1 MISTAFLC
9 STSCS
14 DIGQDT
20 SHRNIQQKHQ
30 STASQCDLFRSQYP
44 TDTDVNV
51 GEGQQQPGV
60 LQQARSQHGWR
71 QPTTSTS
78 PHTQRLLKDTS
89 GSRASAAP
97 QQERGSSSAQ
107 PLKRRQR
114 WVFVRCE
121 RGNYYCFLT
130 CLWALVT
137 YTP

>member
-30 STASQCDLFRSQYP
+30 STDSQCDLFRSQYP

-51 GEGQQQPGV
+51 GEGQQQSGV

-78 PHTQRLLKDTS
+78 PHTQLLKDTS